1 MIKPT
6 MKASATKL
14 KGFNKMLLL
23 QLLVLL
29 EEHRELNCT
38 MNLASNHLNPGDG

>member
-1 MIKPT
+1 MINPT

-14 KGFNKMLLL
+14 KGFNTMLLL

-29 EEHRELNCT
+29 QEHRKLNCT
-38 MNLASNHLNPGDG
+38 MKLALNHLNSGDG